1 MKKSFSKI
9 RHIQESN
16 QRLEK
21 RLLGEQSDDF
31 QDDKLQQIIDMDEEL
46 DNDPTYKEYEK
57 IYSVNKIKKMVSDQM
72 GIDISDMSD
81 EESESLID
89 MFTSLMDV
97 SKEGRNKMTRETLLD
112 RKDSVINLVIE
123 IMEIAIENDD
133 FEMARK
139 LKNYIKLLENYS

>member
-1 MKKSFSKI
+1 
-9 RHIQESN
+9 
-16 QRLEK
+16 
-21 RLLGEQSDDF
+21 
-31 QDDKLQQIIDMDEEL
+31 
-46 DNDPTYKEYEK
+46 
-57 IYSVNKIKKMVSDQM
+57 
-72 GIDISDMSD
+72 
-81 EESESLID
+81 
-89 MFTSLMDV
+89 MDV

>member
-1 MKKSFSKI
+1 MNKSFSKI

-81 EESESLID
+81 EDSQSLID

-133 FEMARK
+133 FEMATK
-139 LKNYIKLLENYS
+139 LKNYIKLLEDYN